1 MQVLLDVACE
11 LKLLIVACGLYFP
24 DQILNLGPLCW
35 ECGVL
40 ATGPSGKSL
49 CELSCFPPESNP
61 DKKPSLITVLK
72 EIPLVNF
79 SSFSEDIKAYGEKA
93 HGFLHNLLYLWAHP
107 SSPLPGDCRVLPKGS
122 DV

>member
-11 LKLLIVACGLYFP
+11 LKLLIVACGLWFP

-49 CELSCFPPESNP
+49 YELSCFHPESNP
-61 DKKPSLITVLK
+61 DKKL
-72 EIPLVNF
+72 
-79 SSFSEDIKAYGEKA
+79 SFIIVFKKKC
-93 HGFLHNLLYLWAHP
+93 P
-107 SSPLPGDCRVLPKGS
+107 
-122 DV
+122 